1 MDHNLPG
8 VYEYLFTN
16 KTLLKEGDL
25 SPEAART
32 LKRKIDDLSSLLGE
46 DDLGE
51 EKHTPPY

>member
-32 LKRKIDDLSSLLGE
+32 LERKIDDLSSLHGE

-51 EKHTPPY
+51 EEHTPPY